1 MLDNVAQ
8 MPIFTDDSIFKSKK
22 KNTNFRITHVL
33 DSDLTREVKVQ
44 VGGRV
49 VSWGVFQALLTT
61 SCLQLLW
68 E

>member
-8 MPIFTDDSIFKSKK
+8 MPIFTDDNIFKSKK

-44 VGGRV
+44 EGGMW
-49 VSWGVFQALLTT
+49 SAGECSKLC
-61 SCLQLLW
+61 S
-68 E
+68 